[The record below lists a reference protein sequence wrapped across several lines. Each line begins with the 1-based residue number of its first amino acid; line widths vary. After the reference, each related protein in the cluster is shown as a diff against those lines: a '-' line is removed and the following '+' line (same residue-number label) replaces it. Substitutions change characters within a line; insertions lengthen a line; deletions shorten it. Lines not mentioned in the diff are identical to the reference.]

1 MRWMLHEEAVSKKT
15 IRIDYSLLPDE
26 ELARTA
32 ATMVFIWLG
41 RRALQALADQ
51 LVVYGHKPQPRRGGD
66 VRAREP

>member
-1 MRWMLHEEAVSKKT
+1 MSKK
-15 IRIDYSLLPDE
+15 IQRIDYDLLPDE

-51 LVVYGHKPQPRRGGD
+51 LVVYGHKPRQGDGG
-66 VRAREP
+66 